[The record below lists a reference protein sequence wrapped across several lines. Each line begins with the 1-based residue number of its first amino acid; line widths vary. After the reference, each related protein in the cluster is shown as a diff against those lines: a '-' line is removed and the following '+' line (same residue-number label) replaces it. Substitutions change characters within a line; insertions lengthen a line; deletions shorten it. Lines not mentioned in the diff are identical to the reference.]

1 MGSNILYSIGL
12 SKLFLKFLHKIRSLI
27 KKAHET
33 YPNAYFNLTLESNI
47 LTVNRLYGNKVIEKI
62 CYDVMLDSS
71 EDFVGFL
78 KKHSHYPLD
87 ILLKNEES
95 KYYVVSTKTVKWWNK
110 SSFFKEIQEGEFGS
124 SPLIQIQSFPSQED
138 PNRYLLIGVNP
149 SKFLQNLIQSLQQLP
164 NPILGIRLWAVVFA
178 KWVFENFTESKLQ
191 KNPMSWVIILYQSE
205 NVWYLISCHDQ
216 AVVLTRHG
224 YIDNTRSLEINLEQE
239 VLSTLNYLGRE
250 GYSRESPVVVL
261 QIGQGE
267 ELSFEQAP
275 YINFFKIKKD
285 FNQINELSI
294 GPSFWKSIK
303 GKLNRDHKPHLV
315 SFNPKGLYSHR
326 LAWKVAK
333 WLMDLVVPFVVFI
346 LGISS
351 IFFIFNLRLQQNYIR
366 LLERNISF
374 NELLINKNNHE
385 IGELF
390 SVYQTI
396 KSATPIPGLIQLS
409 KILSPFGVI
418 TEMSWEVDKP
428 GSFVQVARINGSLT
442 INKNLLSKGDSFE
455 ENLVKYQKQIKE
467 ELSKIDPKRSI
478 RWGSL
483 SNKSELV
490 FNIQY
495 NPLVK
500 N

>member
-1 MGSNILYSIGL
+1 M
-12 SKLFLKFLHKIRSLI
+12 
-27 KKAHET
+27 
-33 YPNAYFNLTLESNI
+33 
-47 LTVNRLYGNKVIEKI
+47 
-62 CYDVMLDSS
+62 
-71 EDFVGFL
+71 
-78 KKHSHYPLD
+78 
-87 ILLKNEES
+87 
-95 KYYVVSTKTVKWWNK
+95 
-110 SSFFKEIQEGEFGS
+110 
-124 SPLIQIQSFPSQED
+124 
-138 PNRYLLIGVNP
+138 
-149 SKFLQNLIQSLQQLP
+149 
-164 NPILGIRLWAVVFA
+164 
-178 KWVFENFTESKLQ
+178 
-191 KNPMSWVIILYQSE
+191 
-205 NVWYLISCHDQ
+205 
-216 AVVLTRHG
+216 
-224 YIDNTRSLEINLEQE
+224 
-239 VLSTLNYLGRE
+239 
-250 GYSRESPVVVL
+250 
-261 QIGQGE
+261 
-267 ELSFEQAP
+267 
-275 YINFFKIKKD
+275 
-285 FNQINELSI
+285 
-294 GPSFWKSIK
+294 
-303 GKLNRDHKPHLV
+303 
-315 SFNPKGLYSHR
+315 
-326 LAWKVAK
+326 
-333 WLMDLVVPFVVFI
+333 
-346 LGISS
+346 GISS

-396 KSATPIPGLIQLS
+396 KVLLLLGLIQLS

-442 INKNLLSKGDSFE
+442 INKICLVKGILFE